1 MVQQQKSEKEREVK
15 KEEAISTPVQIEE
28 QNSMPDGKGREEVQE
43 EIVENGLAFEVEL
56 ALSNFQLSWDSAGKK
71 DVTGNML
78 DLINKWI
85 LVRHH
90 SMNTYQH
97 YMYRRRK
104 L

>member
-1 MVQQQKSEKEREVK
+1 MIQLQKPEKEREVK
-15 KEEAISTPVQIEE
+15 KEETVSAAVRLEE
-28 QNSMPDGKGREEVQE
+28 QNSMPDGKWREEGQE
-43 EIVENGLAFEVEL
+43 EIVENGLAFEVEQ

-71 DVTGNML
+71 DVTGNMR

-97 YMYRRRK
+97 PMYRRRK
-104 L
+104 